1 MNVAGRELRHL
12 TFKALIV
19 KISNLM
25 PNKVTKKCLLLLAGN
40 TIHNL
45 FLRLTSSDSKAVRR
59 APVCHFD
66 GDAHVRMADCRPKV
80 GSTCAGCM
88 ERDLSRSG

>member
-19 KISNLM
+19 NISNLVQY
-25 PNKVTKKCLLLLAGN
+25 KITKKSLLLAGKK
-40 TIHNL
+40 IHPML
-45 FLRLTSSDSKAVRR
+45 LRLTSSDSKAVQR
-59 APVCHFD
+59 APVCRFD
-66 GDAHVRMADCRPKV
+66 GGAHVRMVDCRPKV